1 MHNLHK
7 KPANGAGHQAPP
19 LTDSERQPEEAVG
32 SIEQQEQQEQAA
44 TEEVEQSEH
53 KSEAHAQVDGLHSE
67 QESDRRSISHSVG
80 AGSEASHS
88 NAVHADPSESASSRS
103 LDNTVADVED
113 LRARLGN
120 ALAERK

>member
-19 LTDSERQPEEAVG
+19 LTDSEQQPEEAVG
-32 SIEQQEQQEQAA
+32 SFEQQEQAA

-88 NAVHADPSESASSRS
+88 NAVHASPSESASSRS
-103 LDNTVADVED
+103 LDNTVAEVED
-113 LRARLGN
+113 IRAQLGN